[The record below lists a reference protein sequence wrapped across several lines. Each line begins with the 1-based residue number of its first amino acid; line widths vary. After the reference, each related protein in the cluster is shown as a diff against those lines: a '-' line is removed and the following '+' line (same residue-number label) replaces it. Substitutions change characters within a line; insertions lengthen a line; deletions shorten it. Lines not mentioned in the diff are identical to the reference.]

1 MTSYGPATPPYP
13 SGSSSAQDGR
23 AGPEPTQPQPGL
35 PFDPPPPTIATS
47 RRRVR
52 TLRRQDRPRT
62 EIMVPSKI
70 TVTRVAA
77 ARTRQL
83 TSTAV
88 RRINAASRA
97 DGAGESGLTGL
108 IWTHA
113 LNVAGDALI
122 AVSLAGT
129 LFFAAAAGEQRS
141 NVALYLVVTMAPFAV
156 VAPIIGP
163 ALDRLQRG
171 RRWALASTMVGR
183 ALLAGVMA
191 ANYDNFALYPAAFG
205 ALVLSKSYGVLKGAV
220 VPRVLP
226 GELTLVTANARMS
239 IFGLITGG
247 VAAGI
252 GAGVATV
259 LGFGWELSVT
269 VAVFLAAGVVCL
281 KLPTHVDHSEG
292 ELAAS
297 VLSTAQTGALT
308 GRGRRSLGIT
318 VVTALRGVA
327 ALRGLAGFLTIFAPF
342 LVQGTIDG
350 ALEATLA
357 LGAIAGGAGLGSFAG
372 TAIGSRTRLNNP
384 DLVVLV
390 MVGIAALACLVG
402 AFAFSIP
409 VMAGVAVAA
418 GVTNA
423 LGKHSLDAVIQ
434 RDIPE
439 SLRPSAFARSET
451 LLQICWV
458 LGGGIAISLPLIGW
472 IAFTV
477 AASLMAAAAVVT
489 LLSARRSRAA
499 RAPAG

>member
-1 MTSYGPATPPYP
+1 
-13 SGSSSAQDGR
+13 
-23 AGPEPTQPQPGL
+23 
-35 PFDPPPPTIATS
+35 
-47 RRRVR
+47 
-52 TLRRQDRPRT
+52 
-62 EIMVPSKI
+62 MVPSKI

-77 ARTRQL
+77 ARTRHL

-141 NVALYLVVTMAPFAV
+141 NVALYLLVTMAPFAI

-171 RRWALASTMVGR
+171 RRWAIASTMAGR
-183 ALLAGVMA
+183 ALLAGIMA

-205 ALVLSKSYGVLKGAV
+205 ALVLSKSFGVLKGAV

-239 IFGLITGG
+239 IFGLLTGG
-247 VAAGI
+247 FAAGI
-252 GAGVATV
+252 GAGVAAV
-259 LGFGWELSVT
+259 LGFGWELGLT
-269 VAVFLAAGVVCL
+269 VAVFLAAGLVAL
-281 KLPTHVDHSEG
+281 KLPERVDHSEG
-292 ELAAS
+292 ELPAS
-297 VLSTAQTGALT
+297 VLTIGLTGALT
-308 GRGRRSLGIT
+308 SGGRRSLGIR

-327 ALRGLAGFLTIFAPF
+327 ALRGLGGFLTIFSPF
-342 LVQGTIDG
+342 LVQGTVEG
-350 ALEATLA
+350 GFEGTLA
-357 LGAIAGGAGLGSFAG
+357 LGAIAGGAGLGSFTG
-372 TAIGSRTRLNNP
+372 TAIGARTRLNNP
-384 DLVVLV
+384 DIVVLV
-390 MVGIAALACLVG
+390 MAGTAALACLIG

-409 VMAGVAVAA
+409 VVAGVALVA
-418 GVTNA
+418 GLTNS

-434 RDIPE
+434 RDVPE
-439 SLRPSAFARSET
+439 NLRPSAFARSET

-458 LGGGIAISLPLIGW
+458 IGGGIAISLPLIGW
-472 IAFTV
+472 VAFTV
-477 AASLMAAAAVVT
+477 AASLMAGGVGFTLLTARKGRAAPAAA
-489 LLSARRSRAA
+489 
-499 RAPAG
+499 PATG